1 MFNAI
6 DLHGAKIHVVRSTC
20 ASYVGVHG
28 IVVQELPDT
37 IVVVQ
42 ENGKTVQLRKK
53 VVDFLIEDE
62 TYIVGKSRNQQSRVL
77 KRWDLNM

>member
-1 MFNAI
+1 M
-6 DLHGAKIHVVRSTC
+6 
-20 ASYVGVHG
+20 
-28 IVVQELPDT
+28 
-37 IVVVQ
+37 VVQ